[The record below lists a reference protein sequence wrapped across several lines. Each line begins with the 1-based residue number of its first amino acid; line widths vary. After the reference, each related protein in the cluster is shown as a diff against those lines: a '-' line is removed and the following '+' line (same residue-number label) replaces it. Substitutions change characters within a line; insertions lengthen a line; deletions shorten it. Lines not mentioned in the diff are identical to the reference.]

1 MMVIPLDL
9 CEETSSNTDFLPVS
23 YQVPHG
29 NLAMSNQGA
38 VASML
43 PVSGVYPPVQVSGGM
58 GMGTN
63 LLSPSG
69 PLNASLR

>member
-1 MMVIPLDL
+1 
-9 CEETSSNTDFLPVS
+9 
-23 YQVPHG
+23 
-29 NLAMSNQGA
+29 MSNQGA

-58 GMGTN
+58 AMGTN